1 MSHPYAKMSDNAVA
15 MSCSFCLC
23 FFFVCTIIIKVTTI
37 TDTIEGLNPSMER
50 VLKVQE
56 GFITFLMIGTLVL
69 ALVICMVV
77 LVMTMTQSAREAVK
91 ALMAAQKEE
100 EARGRMSLPPVC
112 DWQLAKG
119 HKYCTFLSH
128 FKVEAGSDARYLS
141 DLIRRMTGAP
151 AYLDSTDLV
160 DLRLLFQD
168 GVHKTDAFVILATK
182 GVLTRPWCIMEM
194 WEAARHQIPIVLFPV
209 IGGGFDMADAKYL
222 LSNLEAEM
230 EGRNQYC
237 MPEVMAHLR
246 KQGVTDVRELED
258 VLLTHIGI
266 TDDLDRPGRPGAPGY
281 ERKSSRSGAQG
292 SKQLGSAARLA
303 LRGFGK
309 GGSKGMA
316 NMAGALKRQGTSSS
330 NSRLAALVAKASG
343 PPSPKPPSLPT
354 AGAHSSS
361 KLVALAAKAAAPP
374 PAAGATAAS
383 STSLLLEV
391 APSPPPSPPWRK
403 SKPHRES
410 LPPKKVKISRAQRLG
425 RLVHKAHDA
434 EERLAH
440 KMHDAAENVAHGVE
454 NAAHKAHDAEERLA
468 HKMHDAAENVAHGVE
483 NAAHKAHDAEERLA
497 HKMHDAAEN
506 VAHGVENAAHKM
518 HDAAEHLAHDLHLG
532 HASSRAIL
540 IDDSKKH
547 PGQVYPHP

>member
-222 LSNLEAEM
+222 LSNLEVEM

-281 ERKSSRSGAQG
+281 ERSYAQGGSGAQG

-303 LRGFGK
+303 LRSFGK

-316 NMAGALKRQGTSSS
+316 SMAGALKRQGTSSNS
-330 NSRLAALVAKASG
+330 SRLASLVAKASG

-354 AGAHSSS
+354 AGAPFSS

-374 PAAGATAAS
+374 PAAGAAAAS
-383 STSLLLEV
+383 PTSLLREV

-425 RLVHKAHDA
+425 KLVHKAHDA

-440 KMHDAAENVAHGVE
+440 KMHDAAENVAH
-454 NAAHKAHDAEERLA
+454 
-468 HKMHDAAENVAHGVE
+468 
-483 NAAHKAHDAEERLA
+483 
-497 HKMHDAAEN
+497 
-506 VAHGVENAAHKM
+506 KM

-532 HASSRAIL
+532 HGSSRAEL

-547 PGQVYPHP
+547 PGQVPQP